1 MKRKN
6 IYFYITFMLLLSC
19 EGPFF
24 DVPADE
30 DSIPPTLTIT
40 FPADQSILSD
50 SVLISAYA
58 FDNVGLDLV
67 TLYLNDS
74 VVHESMEGPF
84 EYLWPTSNNEED
96 EFHTIRAKAT
106 DLAGNVNYTNTLQ
119 VLVDN
124 QDNQSP
130 TGALIFPFTGQTLTG
145 EITIIIEA
153 SDNDQVETVDLY
165 INGDSIAT
173 YQEPPYRYDWNT
185 LNEIDDVIHTIHA
198 HVRDN
203 AGNQITIGPIN
214 VTIDNYDSDDEIAPT
229 GTIISPASASTV
241 SGTINIEVNAYDNI
255 RMGHVD
261 FIIDGSAVA
270 HDSIPPYS
278 YSWNT
283 LGEAEDSDHVI
294 NINLS
299 DSAGNTTSLFP
310 VTVFVDNIEDADITP
325 PSIVI
330 YDPAAN
336 QTVSG
341 TVTFMTIATDNVAI
355 DRVEFYH
362 DYELEFTA
370 TNYPY
375 NYEWN
380 STLIAEDSEHVW
392 HAKAFDTS
400 GNNSQTQ
407 PMVLFVDNI
416 DNIPPTGFIL
426 YPYAG
431 QIVSDN
437 IEIQVSAS
445 DNVGIAEVEFYLDG
459 NLLSSDDQVP
469 YAHEWNTNSS
479 SEDEEH
485 VIYATIIDLQGNST
499 DLSPISVTVNNDD
512 APSNDLTPPIA
523 TILTPLSTQAVS
535 DTVIIT
541 GFASDNHEIER
552 VMFYVNDQLI
562 ETVTDS
568 PFTTNWITYEEAN
581 NSEHVIQMT
590 AQDPSGNQSSAQ
602 PVLVTVINEYTG
614 EINNLTLLA
623 TENTISLSWDAPN
636 DAESYKIYKN
646 GSFLTEINE
655 QFLDDVVVPG
665 TEFCYT
671 VSAVNIVNLEGPQST
686 EVCETSLYPSSP
698 TLSLSIDGSLANL
711 TWTSV
716 STAESYRLYQDDV
729 FIIELAVLN
738 HTLDIGTGSNTCF
751 KVTSVN
757 SIGTESL
764 VSNEECGEGSS

>member
-1 MKRKN
+1 
-6 IYFYITFMLLLSC
+6 MLLLSC

-40 FPADQSILSD
+40 FPADQSVLSD

-67 TLYLNDS
+67 TIYLNDS
-74 VVHESMEGPF
+74 IVHESMEGPF
-84 EYLWPTSNNEED
+84 EYLWSTYNNEED

-106 DLAGNVNYTNTLQ
+106 DMAGNVNYTNTLQ

-130 TGALIFPFTGQTLTG
+130 TGALIFPFTGQTLKG

-165 INGDSIAT
+165 IDGDSIAT

-185 LNEIDDVIHTIHA
+185 LNEIDDVIYTIHA

-214 VTIDNYDSDDEIAPT
+214 VTIDNYESDDEIAPT

-241 SGTINIEVNAYDNI
+241 SGTINIEVYAYDNI

-261 FIIDGSAVA
+261 FIIDGSEVA

-400 GNNSQTQ
+400 GNDSQTQ

-523 TILTPLSTQAVS
+523 TILTPLSTQTVS

-541 GFASDNHEIER
+541 GFASDNHEIEQ
-552 VMFYVNDQLI
+552 VIFYVNDQLI
-562 ETVTDS
+562 DTVTDS
-568 PFTTNWITYEEAN
+568 PYTTNWITYEEAN

-590 AQDPSGNQSSAQ
+590 AQDLSGNQSSAQ

-636 DAESYKIYKN
+636 DAESYKVYKN
-646 GSFLTEINE
+646 GSFLTETNE
-655 QFLDDVVVPG
+655 QFFNDVVVPG

-686 EVCETSLYPSSP
+686 EVCETSLYPPSP

-716 STAESYRLYQDDV
+716 STAVSYRLYQDDV

-738 HTLDIGTGSNTCF
+738 HTLDIGIGSNTCF

-764 VSNEECGEGSS
+764 VSNEECGEGS